1 MDLNTQS
8 NTKMSLIQRFFSF
21 EGRFSRKQ
29 YIINNLLLISIG
41 LVLLI
46 LFIVLGSLGAT
57 ETKNA
62 INDGVDISNN
72 IFLTVGISIIILSV
86 IEITA
91 FVSLMSFTVR
101 RLHDI
106 GQSGWFSLLMLIP
119 FATLIMV
126 IVLSIKKGDI
136 GNNKYGID
144 PILAIQ
150 LESTENPNTNCK
162 V

>member
-1 MDLNTQS
+1 MDLNTP
-8 NTKMSLIQRFFSF
+8 NNAKMSLIQRFFSF

-41 LVLLI
+41 LLLLI
-46 LFIVLGSLGAT
+46 LFIVLGNLGVT

-62 INDGVDISNN
+62 INDSVDMSNN

-150 LESTENPNTNCK
+150 LESTENPNTNCEE
-162 V
+162 